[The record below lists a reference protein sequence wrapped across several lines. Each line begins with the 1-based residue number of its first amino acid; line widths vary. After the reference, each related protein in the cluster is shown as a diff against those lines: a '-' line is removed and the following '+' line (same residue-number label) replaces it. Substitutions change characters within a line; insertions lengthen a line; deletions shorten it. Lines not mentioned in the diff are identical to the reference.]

1 MESKQLKVHLTQFG
15 VASILSTLL
24 SIAAISMPYWMNI
37 TGEQNIGLYQSQHH
51 GSANTFTT
59 ECHGTMSEMQCGIL
73 DAGKISGVVSIM
85 FGGIAS
91 IIYFLPPKVF
101 ASLPAFMAVSGSL
114 GQLIFGI
121 MTFVLWVFFKRD
133 YFTDDG
139 VNQEYPLAGAD
150 DLSFAFA
157 FWMWVAATIVSFLTV
172 TLGYF
177 ILAKTGC
184 MEKPRSDSMTAF
196 GDYMEVRTKD

>member
-15 VASILSTLL
+15 AASIIATAL
-24 SIAAISMPYWMNI
+24 SIAAIAMPYWMNI
-37 TGEQNIGLYQSQHH
+37 QGDKSVGLYQSQNH
-51 GSANTFTT
+51 GSAQLFNT
-59 ECHGTMSEMQCGIL
+59 ECHGTMSEIECGIL
-73 DAGKISGVVSIM
+73 DATKISGVVSIM

-91 IIYFLPPKVF
+91 FIYFLPPKVF

-121 MTFVLWVFFKRD
+121 MTFVLWVYFKRD

-139 VNQEYPLAGAD
+139 INQEYPTFGAD
-150 DLSFAFA
+150 DLSYSFA
-157 FWMWVAATIVSFLTV
+157 FWMWVAATILSFLIV
-172 TLGYF
+172 SSGYF